1 MAKREIFTHTFYIQP
16 YLFLFGLI
24 GFILLQTPSFAQES
38 QAVDYQNKIIMGVYA
53 HPDDE
58 TSIGPVFAKYVRQG
72 ARVILVIATD
82 GRLGTTD
89 LTDLEAGDELA
100 SLRRY
105 EMQCAADVLGAELI
119 HLRYHDQLRMPEGQ
133 DEFIQESRRIL
144 DDLHE
149 IMGEI
154 EPDIII
160 TFGPDGGSNHLDHR
174 ILSVSTTQV
183 VLSKKWGKK
192 PSLFYSGIPVSEA
205 DELWRYRAVHE
216 DFLTVREKFT
226 DEDIEVAAES
236 ARCHASQFS
245 PEFVDARTNIWR
257 ERGTAWFRPFEAPRN
272 TSESLLSYPPQ
283 YR

>member
-1 MAKREIFTHTFYIQP
+1 MTKRETFTNNQ
-16 YLFLFGLI
+16 LLVFLLGLI
-24 GFILLQTPSFAQES
+24 GFILIQYPSYAQES
-38 QAVDYQNKIIMGVYA
+38 QTVDYKDKVIMGVYA

-58 TSIGPVFAKYVRQG
+58 TSISPVYAKYARQG
-72 ARVILVIATD
+72 AKVILVIATD

-100 SLRRY
+100 ALRRG
-105 EMQCAADVLGAELI
+105 EMKCAADVLGAELI
-119 HLRYHDQLRMPEGQ
+119 HLRYQDQLRMPEGQ
-133 DEFIQESRRIL
+133 DEFILESRKIL

-154 EPDIII
+154 EPDVII

-183 VLSKKWGKK
+183 VLSKEWNKK
-192 PSLFYSGIPVSEA
+192 PALFYSGIPVSKS
-205 DELWRYRAVHE
+205 DELWKYRAVHE
-216 DFLTVREKFT
+216 DFLTVKESYT

-245 PEFVDARTNIWR
+245 PDFVDERADIWR
-257 ERGTAWFRPFEAPRN
+257 ERGAAWFRPFEAPRN
-272 TSESLLSYPPQ
+272 TSDSMLSYPSQ

>member
-1 MAKREIFTHTFYIQP
+1 MTKREIFNQTFYNQP
-16 YLFLFGLI
+16 LLFLCGLI
-24 GFILLQTPSFAQES
+24 GFILLQPPSFAQETE
-38 QAVDYQNKIIMGVYA
+38 AVYYEDKVIMGVYA

-58 TSIGPVFAKYVRQG
+58 TSIGPVFAKYARKG
-72 ARVILVIATD
+72 AKVVLIIATD

-89 LTDLEAGDELA
+89 LTELEAGDELA
-100 SLRRY
+100 SLRRN

-119 HLRYHDQLRMPEGQ
+119 HLRYEDQLRMPEGQ

-183 VLSKKWGKK
+183 VLSKEWNKR
-192 PSLFYSGIPVSEA
+192 PTLFYSGIPVSKD

-216 DFLTVREKFT
+216 DFLTVREFYS
-226 DEDIEVAAES
+226 DEDIEVASES

-245 PEFVDARTNIWR
+245 REYVDERTAVWR
-257 ERGTAWFRPFEAPRN
+257 ERGVAWFRPFEAPRN
-272 TSESLLSYPPQ
+272 SSDNLLSYPSQ